1 MIQLLVTPELVLN
14 MNDALNLSPVKAT
27 LTIDHLSEAISGAAH
42 KLSITELKPK
52 QREAIISYVTGND
65 TFVVLPTGYGKSLI
79 YAILP
84 LVFNK
89 IRGTIKCLLLLNCV
103 FIFFIINILLL
114 RH

>member
-1 MIQLLVTPELVLN
+1 MIQLLVTLELVLN
-14 MNDALNLSPVKAT
+14 MNDAFNLSPVKAT

-52 QREAIISYVTGND
+52 QHEAIISYVTGND
-65 TFVVLPTGYGKSLI
+65 TFIVLPTGFGKSLI

-89 IRGTIKCLLLLNCV
+89 IRGTIKCLL
-103 FIFFIINILLL
+103 FFKLCIYFLHYNLLL